1 MVQYGGVSSGNEID
15 ASKPSCVL
23 TPTKDE
29 GPYFVDERLL
39 RSDIR
44 TDPSDGTPQDGVP
57 LTLAIK
63 TVRVDGRS
71 EPVEGV
77 HVDIWHCNANGIY
90 SDVADNQT
98 VGRKFLRGCQ
108 KTSTSGEA
116 RFTTIFPGW
125 YSGRSVHIHLKV
137 RLLHDDKE
145 RYEFTSQLFFEQD
158 LVEEILTTHAPYSGR
173 GRPDVAND
181 EDDIYG
187 ADGWKLIVPITSN
200 GAGGFAGSIVIGLS
214 GLPAS

>member
-1 MVQYGGVSSGNEID
+1 MGAGYEID

-44 TDPSDGTPQDGVP
+44 TDPSDGAREEGVP
-57 LTLAIK
+57 LALALK
-63 TVRVDGRS
+63 VVRADGRCD
-71 EPVEGV
+71 PVEGV
-77 HVDIWHCNANGIY
+77 HVDIWHCNAHGIY
-90 SDVADNQT
+90 SDVAGNQT

-108 KTSTSGEA
+108 KTSASGEA

-137 RLLHDDKE
+137 RLFHEDKE

-158 LVEEILTTHAPYSGR
+158 VVEEILTTHVPYRDR
-173 GRPDVAND
+173 GKPDTTND
-181 EDDIYG
+181 QDGIYG

-200 GAGGFAGSIVIGLS
+200 DLGGYAGSIAIGLS
-214 GLPAS
+214 GLPS

>member
-1 MVQYGGVSSGNEID
+1 MLHDGAMRAGNGID

-44 TDPSDGTPQDGVP
+44 TDPSDGMPEEGVP
-57 LTLAIK
+57 LMLGIK
-63 TVRVDGRS
+63 AVRTDGPCD
-71 EPVEGV
+71 PVEGV
-77 HVDIWHCNANGIY
+77 HVDIWHCNAQGVY
-90 SDVADNQT
+90 SDVAGQQT

-108 KTSTSGEA
+108 KSSASGET

-158 LVEEILTTHAPYSGR
+158 VVEEILTTHAPYSDR
-173 GRPDVAND
+173 GKPDVTND

-187 ADGWKLIVPITSN
+187 VDGGKLIVPITSK
-200 GAGGFAGSIVIGLS
+200 GASGLAGSIVIGLS
-214 GLPAS
+214 GLPS